1 MATHYPGHAQQ
12 FMHAFW
18 GVGQMSFVKHAIFV
32 NQDAPPLED
41 YENLTRYILNRITK
55 EHILISSGVVDHLDH
70 SSSKQFVGGKLGI
83 DATGDEIDETGVEI
97 IDDSELLEMMQQ
109 LVPSIVG
116 CKQYYTDT
124 KNPICVISVN
134 KKKSQ
139 QKTIKKLKSLSS
151 FIKILVI
158 VDNQNNDLSNPY
170 MLLWRVVNNIDATR
184 DIKLKSFIAIDATNK
199 NELDGFEREWPDD
212 THCTKE
218 VLDTLEQKGI
228 IDIDDEFIKRFGLLP
243 FEN

>member
-1 MATHYPGHAQQ
+1 
-12 FMHAFW
+12 
-18 GVGQMSFVKHAIFV
+18 VI
-32 NQDAPPLED
+32 
-41 YENLTRYILNRITK
+41 
-55 EHILISSGVVDHLDH
+55 DHLDH

-83 DATGDEIDETGVEI
+83 DATGDEIDESGVEI
-97 IDDSELLEMMQQ
+97 VDDSELLEMMQQ

-116 CKQYYTDT
+116 CKQYFTDT

-139 QKTIKKLKSLSS
+139 QKTIKRLKSLSS

-218 VLDTLEQKGI
+218 VLDTLKQKGI
-228 IDIDDEFIKRFGLLP
+228 IDIDDAFIKKFGLLP

>member
-1 MATHYPGHAQQ
+1 
-12 FMHAFW
+12 
-18 GVGQMSFVKHAIFV
+18 
-32 NQDAPPLED
+32 
-41 YENLTRYILNRITK
+41 
-55 EHILISSGVVDHLDH
+55 
-70 SSSKQFVGGKLGI
+70 
-83 DATGDEIDETGVEI
+83 
-97 IDDSELLEMMQQ
+97 
-109 LVPSIVG
+109 
-116 CKQYYTDT
+116 
-124 KNPICVISVN
+124 
-134 KKKSQ
+134 
-139 QKTIKKLKSLSS
+139 
-151 FIKILVI
+151 
-158 VDNQNNDLSNPY
+158 